1 MNKKNLLLAG
11 ALFVCLSGQAQ
22 HTIKLSELDLSQ
34 MWQEYGKVQD
44 GKSVTG
50 EQAAINGKTYNE
62 VIGTHAK
69 SILKIDLHGDATRLR
84 SQIGIAD
91 SKIDISDKSLAI
103 LPLVNGTKL
112 YFRKEGND
120 KQFLGLAGTSGKID
134 KGSVCFIVKGDGKE
148 LYNSGIL
155 HGKESPLS
163 IDVDLKGIRILEL
176 LVEPTDD
183 GGSGDNALWITPTI
197 EYKSTQPETVHAG
210 YAGKGPEMATNVSRK
225 LADKIS
231 KLPVLSVPLQ
241 KPTLTG

>member
-1 MNKKNLLLAG
+1 MNKKNLLLTT
-11 ALFVCLSGQAQ
+11 ALFICLSGQAQ
-22 HTIKLSELDLSQ
+22 HTIKLSELDLSHI
-34 MWQEYGKVQD
+34 WQEYGKVQD

-50 EQAAINGKTYNE
+50 EQAAVNGKIYNE

-84 SQIGIAD
+84 SQIGVAD
-91 SKIDISDKSLAI
+91 SKVDISDKSLAV

-155 HGKESPLS
+155 HGNESPLS
-163 IDVDLKGIRILEL
+163 MDIDLKGIRILEL
-176 LVEPTDD
+176 SVEPTDD
-183 GGSGDNALWITPTI
+183 GASGDNAL
-197 EYKSTQPETVHAG
+197 
-210 YAGKGPEMATNVSRK
+210 
-225 LADKIS
+225 
-231 KLPVLSVPLQ
+231 
-241 KPTLTG
+241 